1 MEWVEAGTL
10 KRFSPEKAQKIGL
23 FRAERAMADLYCLL
37 PGQAQKPHIHE
48 TSDKIYYV
56 IEGTARF
63 RIGLQDGSYRLA
75 PRCWPL
81 PRRSTGL
88 RIQGRALWSYLWFSR
103 RHFPRTKAIN
113 TSAFPEAGG

>member
-1 MEWVEAGTL
+1 MEWVEAATL

-23 FRAERAMADLYCLL
+23 FRTERSMVNLYCLL

-63 RIGLQDGSYRLA
+63 RIGLQERELSVGSAVLA
-75 PRCWPL
+75 PALAEHGVENSGTNPLVLFVVLAPPL
-81 PRRSTGL
+81 PMEKG
-88 RIQGRALWSYLWFSR
+88 
-103 RHFPRTKAIN
+103 H
-113 TSAFPEAGG
+113 